1 MAKSQTTRKQHRFKE
16 GNSFGNRFA
25 KDNQPSGEI
34 KAAGWKKWREE
45 RHLTRGIIKEL
56 QEKKKMLD
64 YIRAM
69 VKLAKQGNPKA
80 IDVITKCLEEAEP
93 LKIDIQNI
101 KILNVDPLGE

>member
-1 MAKSQTTRKQHRFKE
+1 
-16 GNSFGNRFA
+16 
-25 KDNQPSGEI
+25 
-34 KAAGWKKWREE
+34 
-45 RHLTRGIIKEL
+45 
-56 QEKKKMLD
+56 MLD

-101 KILNVDPLGE
+101 KVLNVDPLGE